1 MLTKPNC
8 FMIKLTYFERLKK
21 IHELI
26 NLQSTGNTEAFAAQL
41 GVSRSQ
47 LFVYLKELRNNG
59 APIQYSR
66 VRQTY
71 YYQFSTNFCLCF
83 TRVLVADSDIVE

>member
-1 MLTKPNC
+1 
-8 FMIKLTYFERLKK
+8 MIKLTYFERLKK

-41 GVSRSQ
+41 GISRSQ

-59 APIQYSR
+59 TPIQYSR
-66 VRQTY
+66 IMQTY
-71 YYQFSTNFCLCF
+71 YYEFTTTFCLCF
-83 TRVLVADSDIVE
+83 TRSLVAAPNIVE

>member
-1 MLTKPNC
+1 MLTNPNC

-26 NLQSTGNTEAFAAQL
+26 TQQSTGNTEVFAAQL

-66 VRQTY
+66 IMQTY
-71 YYQFSTNFCLCF
+71 YYQFPTTFCLCF
-83 TRVLVADSDIVE
+83 TRSLVAAPDIVE